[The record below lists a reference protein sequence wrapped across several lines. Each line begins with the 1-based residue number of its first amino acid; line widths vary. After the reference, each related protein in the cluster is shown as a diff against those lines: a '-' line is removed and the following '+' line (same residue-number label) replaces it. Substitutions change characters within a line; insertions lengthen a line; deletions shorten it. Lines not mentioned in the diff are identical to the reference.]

1 MKRINKRGI
10 KMSNR
15 KKFEMFQKDN
25 EHVLFKLI
33 ELCELAVSSGRT
45 KLSMNQMFEVLR
57 WDYSLNTHAQDFKL
71 CNNYRAYFTR
81 LIRKL
86 RPELGNL
93 ITSRGSK
100 ADYDETN

>member
-57 WDYSLNTHAQDFKL
+57 WDYSLKTHAQDFKL

-81 LIRKL
+81 LIRKV

-100 ADYDETN
+100 ADYDEA

>member
-15 KKFEMFQKDN
+15 KKFEMFQKNN

-45 KLSMNQMFEVLR
+45 KLSMN
-57 WDYSLNTHAQDFKL
+57 YSLKTHAQDFKL

>member
-25 EHVLFKLI
+25 EHILFKLI
-33 ELCELAVSSGRT
+33 ELCERAVFSGRT

-57 WDYSLNTHAQDFKL
+57 WDYSLKTNAQDFKL
-71 CNNYRAYFTR
+71 NNTYTAYYTR

-93 ITSRGSK
+93 ITLKESK
-100 ADYDETN
+100 ADYDETH